1 MFSILHS
8 ADSQV
13 RLLMLYVYLLNALVV
28 LDAVFEG
35 SFPNFSLM
43 CQENYVH
50 HSLLINMFGK
60 SKNAGEKQT
69 VLTGGWRL

>member
-8 ADSQV
+8 AADYQV
-13 RLLMLYVYLLNALVV
+13 RLSMFYLYLLNALVI

-43 CQENYVH
+43 YQEWVLWFITH
-50 HSLLINMFGK
+50 DHEK
-60 SKNAGEKQT
+60 AGEKKT
-69 VLTGGWRL
+69 VLTGGWQI

>member
-13 RLLMLYVYLLNALVV
+13 RLLMFYLYLLNALVV

-50 HSLLINMFGK
+50 HSLLINMFLVSQK
-60 SKNAGEKQT
+60 M
-69 VLTGGWRL
+69 RLKRKLF